1 MSRRFD
7 GEQTPAILYKYL
19 TVERA
24 KTVLLDSKVFFAC
37 PADFNDPFDC
47 SLPMDFSPRGDVRRR
62 FLRRLVREREPSVPR
77 WLRVAKVR
85 DVLREHPEIF
95 ELTHKNFIGNDMRN
109 AGILCL
115 SEPNNDILMWSHYA
129 DKHKGVCVGFKIH
142 PAQSNLLVPDSSSMG
157 FFGNAL
163 EVDYAESFP
172 FLNLFE
178 TVEKLEKIGK
188 IAEEAKKTFV
198 DVMFLTKSTH
208 WSYEKEWR
216 IIACFAGLPCRGA
229 YPFPR
234 ALIAE
239 VIFGCQALPESVALV
254 KGWVRSSGANPRFYN
269 AKVKVRE
276 FGLDI
281 IPED

>member
-95 ELTHKNFIGNDMRN
+95 EPPTRTSSEMTCVMLESCASRNRTTTSLCGLTMRTNIRAFAWASRFIRLSRISLFRTARQWAFSGMLWRLITRN
-109 AGILCL
+109 
-115 SEPNNDILMWSHYA
+115 PSH
-129 DKHKGVCVGFKIH
+129 F
-142 PAQSNLLVPDSSSMG
+142 
-157 FFGNAL
+157 
-163 EVDYAESFP
+163 
-172 FLNLFE
+172 
-178 TVEKLEKIGK
+178 
-188 IAEEAKKTFV
+188 
-198 DVMFLTKSTH
+198 
-208 WSYEKEWR
+208 
-216 IIACFAGLPCRGA
+216 
-229 YPFPR
+229 
-234 ALIAE
+234 
-239 VIFGCQALPESVALV
+239 
-254 KGWVRSSGANPRFYN
+254 
-269 AKVKVRE
+269 
-276 FGLDI
+276 
-281 IPED
+281 